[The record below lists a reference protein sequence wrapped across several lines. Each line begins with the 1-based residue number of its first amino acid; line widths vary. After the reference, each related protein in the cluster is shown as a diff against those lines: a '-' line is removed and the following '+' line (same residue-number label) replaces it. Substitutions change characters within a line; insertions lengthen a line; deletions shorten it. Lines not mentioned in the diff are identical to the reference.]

1 MKYEPRIIL
10 SVGGLRVFFAIKLSC
25 FYIRLLAGCISFEGP
40 PVFVCWVTNVETNAQ
55 ISLRR

>member
-1 MKYEPRIIL
+1 MHLVGFIIRITGIMKYEPRIIL

-40 PVFVCWVTNVETNAQ
+40 PVFVC
-55 ISLRR
+55 